1 MGEFTEDITDY
12 DHDEDRR
19 SRMATVTLKFV
30 NPAAAGKKFG
40 SVVDTN
46 GVRYPVGRGL
56 VDKFT
61 AGRTYEVTLEDQNW
75 AGKPVTLITAL
86 DSVRTAPQTAQA
98 LAERQTGANS
108 PQGASTGGSLGRLT
122 EPELRF
128 VSNVV
133 GSAITAKTLTGPHEI
148 GIWAKAAAAAVKEI

>member
-30 NPAAAGKKFG
+30 NPAATGKKFG

-108 PQGASTGGSLGRLT
+108 PQVASMVPGVNLS

-133 GSAITAKTLTGPHEI
+133 GSAITAKTLLDPTEI
-148 GIWAKAAAAAVKEI
+148 GVWAKAAAAAVREL

>member
-1 MGEFTEDITDY
+1 M
-12 DHDEDRR
+12 
-19 SRMATVTLKFV
+19 MATVTLKFV
-30 NPAAAGKKFG
+30 NPAATGKKFG

-108 PQGASTGGSLGRLT
+108 P
-122 EPELRF
+122 PEVVNRATVTPGDRFYLPF
-128 VSNVV
+128 VSNTVAHCIAA
-133 GSAITAKTLTGPHEI
+133 GLIKTPSDVSP
-148 GIWAKAAAAAVKEI
+148 WANAAYDAAQALDAL

>member
-1 MGEFTEDITDY
+1 
-12 DHDEDRR
+12 
-19 SRMATVTLKFV
+19 MATVTLKFV
-30 NPAAAGKKFG
+30 NLAAAGKKFG

-108 PQGASTGGSLGRLT
+108 PQGASTGQTSGAYADRWWL
-122 EPELRF
+122 PF
-128 VSNVV
+128 VSNQVAH
-133 GSAITAKTLTGPHEI
+133 AIAAGKIQNPNDMNT
-148 GIWAKAAAAAVKEI
+148 WAKAAKECIQATDIL